1 MRISESFRCFLS
13 LKPASRSFS
22 GTRSGKSVMGYV
34 TCTCMLL
41 LILTVPMTALAQK
54 EKDNTGTNPIN
65 LTYDYRMYSEMTELV
80 DPNGSQITNTFEF
93 RFPFGRD
100 IADLRG
106 HGGGHWMFDMGKSMA
121 GRIKVRYKTL
131 SLDNPDSE
139 PFGTMEVTGI
149 GDLDGRFLWVPYAT
163 GSWGVAP
170 ALEAFFNTATNPAL
184 GYGVNVLAPTIF
196 FGFFGLMGE
205 ASIFAPGYQ
214 FWFDVGG
221 GDDSPKIRRSVF
233 DLYFVWILGKGRN
246 WVIVN
251 PQIFIDH
258 ENDVVPALADFE
270 WGFMIAPSVGA
281 SGWIRPGVGFGGQH
295 RPFEWNIEMGLKF
308 VWR

>member
-1 MRISESFRCFLS
+1 MKNLCLIF
-13 LKPASRSFS
+13 
-22 GTRSGKSVMGYV
+22 
-34 TCTCMLL
+34 
-41 LILTVPMTALAQK
+41 LILIVPMTALAQK

-80 DPNGSQITNTFEF
+80 DPNGSAITNTFEL

-100 IADLRG
+100 LAALKGDAAGSRL
-106 HGGGHWMFDMGKSMA
+106 WDMGKSWA
-121 GRIKVRYKTL
+121 GRIKVRYKNL
-131 SLDNPDSE
+131 SLDNPESE
-139 PFGTMEVTGI
+139 LGTKEVSGV
-149 GDLDGRFLWVPYAT
+149 GDIDGRIMWVPYA
-163 GSWGVAP
+163 SSSFGVAP

-184 GYGVNVLAPTIF
+184 GNGVTVLAPTLF
-196 FGFFGLMGE
+196 FGFFGVLGIP

-233 DLYFVWILGKGRN
+233 DIYCVWILGKGRN

-258 ENDVVPALADFE
+258 EKNVVPALADFE
-270 WGFMIAPSVGA
+270 WGFMIAPSAGA